1 MVTYIRSDLEFILKQ
16 IKIAEDHALYV
27 NSNGADGRPLFGPGV
42 NGQQALIPTYNLAW
56 GLRTVDGSYNH
67 LLPGQ
72 IEWGAAD
79 NEFPEH
85 LGTDYRSIMVPGG
98 PGGALVEVTYT
109 PGADNDG
116 PGSAGPGDVFDPT
129 VRTISNLLV
138 DQTLGNPSAILTG
151 LQRAGLVAPQD
162 QMAATAAISA
172 AYEPLKPLFNAVND
186 AERAY
191 AEASAAASASP
202 GNAALQQA
210 AADAQQALDAARAAL
225 DLADDAL
232 LDLLSANG
240 IELEGANVKITN
252 AAPDEG
258 LSAPFNSWFTLFGQF
273 FDHGLDLVAK
283 GGSGTVF
290 IPLQPDDPL
299 YVPGSPTNF
308 MVLTR
313 ATLGRA
319 RPRRHHRHGRR
330 HRPSG
335 QHHDLLRRP
344 EPDLHLASLAPGV
357 PARSTQLERR
367 RRPGRHRQADRGR
380 ATAAWRPGRDVK
392 AQAAEMLGIQLTDS
406 DVGNVPLL
414 RDRPVRQFIPRPERL
429 PQMVTGD
436 RTGRRHS
443 EHGGRHRR
451 LRHLGRS
458 GRRPTR
464 SAPATP
470 SSPTSRTTRCRSG
483 SPTATSKSASAIPDN
498 RPPPANTTTNCSTRT
513 SSPATA
519 APTRIS
525 A

>member
-56 GLRTVDGSYNH
+56 GLRTVDGTYNH

-151 LQRAGLVAPQD
+151 LQRAGIVAPQD

-172 AYEPLKPLFNAVND
+172 AYEPLKPLFKAVND

-232 LDLLSANG
+232 LDLLSAGG

-290 IPLQPDDPL
+290 IPLMPDDPL

-313 ATLGRA
+313 ATTAGPGQDGIIGTA
-319 RPRRHHRHGRR
+319 DDTDRPVNTTT
-330 HRPSG
+330 SY
-335 QHHDLLRRP
+335 RRP
-344 EPDLHLASLAPGV
+344 EPDLHLAPLAPGV
-357 PARSTQLERR
+357 PARLSAECLG
-367 RRPGRHRQADRGR
+367 RPGRHRQADRGQR
-380 ATAAWRPGRDVK
+380 TTAWRPGRTSK
-392 AQAAEMLGIQLTDS
+392 
-406 DVGNVPLL
+406 P
-414 RDRPVRQFIPRPERL
+414 RQPICSASSCSTPTSAMCPCL
-429 PQMVTGD
+429 
-436 RTGRRHS
+436 
-443 EHGGRHRR
+443 
-451 LRHLGRS
+451 
-458 GRRPTR
+458 RPTR
-464 SAPATP
+464 MASSSAA
-470 SSPTSRTTRCRSG
+470 RT
-483 SPTATSKSASAIPDN
+483 AI
-498 RPPPANTTTNCSTRT
+498 RRW
-513 SSPATA
+513 
-519 APTRIS
+519 
-525 A
+525 